1 MEAAKKKK
9 MEAAYVYLENKLDYV
24 EQESKANCHSVPNQ
38 KLPQAISFLESDIRE
53 ILLELSKI
61 YCFFS

>member
-24 EQESKANCHSVPNQ
+24 EQESKANCHSVPN
-38 KLPQAISFLESDIRE
+38 
-53 ILLELSKI
+53 
-61 YCFFS
+61 